1 MKKIIFL
8 SFIGLLFSYGF
19 TLVQQTPD
27 TVDKNSLT
35 ASSRKKMEPYKY
47 DSQKFTRINFTK
59 KSQQLEVE
67 VPVFVGEK
75 YRLVFNTTA
84 MPENPSIGINVY
96 TKSKE
101 QGKREAIFSNKD
113 IPAGTKELV
122 FDAPRLRKL
131 FIDYDVPATDSTA
144 ADQKLSGYIL
154 FMVGYK

>member
-1 MKKIIFL
+1 MKKTFVL
-8 SFIGLLFSYGF
+8 SFIGLLFAYAF
-19 TLVQQTPD
+19 TPIQTND
-27 TVDKNSLT
+27 NVDKNALT
-35 ASSRKKMEPYKY
+35 TSCRKKMEPYKY

-84 MPENPSIGINVY
+84 MPESPAIGINVY
-96 TKSKE
+96 TKSKD